1 MQKDLFY
8 VILGGFV
15 GGIFFRSFFD
25 FGISFSLFFI
35 LLGFIVFVFYFLKQ
49 EKVFNIF
56 IASIFLIFIGLGMLR
71 LDVSQIGNTNI
82 ALESQ
87 VEEKIFAKA
96 LVVGEP
102 DVRENNTRLI
112 IKFDYV
118 SKENT
123 RDAIIETNKKALIT
137 VNHYPKF
144 DYGDE
149 VEIIG
154 ILQKPKNFESSNGR
168 EFDYISYLKKDG
180 IEYQIFYPTANLV
193 SKGNGNFIKEKL
205 FALKNS
211 FLEKVRKVIPEPHS
225 SLLGGLVVGA
235 KESLGKDLQN
245 DFRKVGLIHIV
256 VLSGY
261 NLTIVADAIMSSTS
275 FVSVGFGT
283 LFGAIGIILFAIMT
297 GGSATI
303 VRASIMALL
312 VLLARATGRVSQI
325 QRSLFIAGFLM
336 LLHNPNI
343 LVFDPS
349 FQLSFMATL
358 GLILIP
364 NRIEKYFHFL
374 PTKFG
379 LRETM
384 IATISTQIFVLPLIL
399 YMMGEFSVVAIF
411 VNLLVL
417 LFIPATMLFGFLT
430 GVIGFVSTNV
440 SLPFAYITY
449 GLLAYELKIVDVF
462 ASLPFASINISFFS
476 FWVML
481 FVYAIYFLVIKKG
494 ARSSL

>member
-8 VILGGFV
+8 VILLGFV

-25 FGISFSLFFI
+25 FGISFSLFFV
-35 LLGFIVFVFYFLKQ
+35 LLGIVISTFYFLKQ

-56 IASIFLIFIGLGMLR
+56 ATSIFIVFVGLGMLR
-71 LDVSQIGNTNI
+71 LDISQIGNTNI

-87 VEEKIFAKA
+87 VGEKIFAKA
-96 LVVGEP
+96 LVVDEP

-154 ILQKPKNFESSNGR
+154 ILQKPKNFESEQGR

-180 IEYQIFYPTANLV
+180 IEYQIFYPQVNLV

-235 KESLGKDLQN
+235 KESLGKDLQE

-417 LFIPATMLFGFLT
+417 LFIPTTMLFGFLT
-430 GVIGFVSTNV
+430 GLIGFVSTSV

-481 FVYAIYFLVIKKG
+481 FVYAIYFWVLNSKL
-494 ARSSL
+494 RN